1 MLTYEDA
8 LARILAQI
16 APLTPEDT
24 PLTDALERVLAEE
37 VTTPFPLPPF
47 ANSSMDGFAV
57 RAADLT
63 ALPTTLPVVG
73 DVAAGATAVPTLL
86 PGQAL
91 RIMTGAP
98 VPPGADAV
106 VPVEDTE
113 AREDGTAFLE
123 AVAEGQ
129 CIRPAGEEAAA
140 GSVVLRAGSVLRPAH
155 IGMAATVGRGTLR
168 TYPRPRVAVLS
179 TGDELIEPGQ
189 ALGFGQIYNSNAYA
203 LAALVADAG
212 GVVTHRLHA
221 RDTPEALRRAFDAAA
236 DADVL
241 ITSGGVSVG
250 DYDYVKAVFA
260 ERGAVD
266 FWKVAIR
273 PGKPVAFGQ
282 WDRTHFFGLPGNP
295 SSTIVTFELFVRPAL
310 RRLAGQT
317 QLTRP
322 AVTAALTKDV
332 SHTPGRQSYQRA
344 VVSRA
349 DGGQAEVRALT
360 KQGSGMLLPMTEA
373 NALLVL
379 PADTER
385 LLAGASVTVLLLD

>member
-1 MLTYEDA
+1 MLTYDDA

-16 APLTPEDT
+16 RPLAPVDRLLTE
-24 PLTDALERVLAEE
+24 ALGLVLAEE

-63 ALPTTLPVVG
+63 ARSTILPVVG
-73 DVAAGATAVPTLL
+73 DIAAGATDVPTLL

-91 RIMTGAP
+91 RIMTGAA
-98 VPPGADAV
+98 VPPGADTV

-113 AREDGTAFLE
+113 TREDSTAFLE
-123 AVAEGQ
+123 AVSEGQ

-140 GSVVLRAGSVLRPAH
+140 GSVVLRAGTVLRPAH
-155 IGMAATVGRGTLR
+155 IGMAATVGRSTLR

-179 TGDELIEPGQ
+179 TGDELIEPGRV
-189 ALGFGQIYNSNAYA
+189 LEFGQIYNSNAYA

-221 RDTPEALRRAFDAAA
+221 RDTPEALREAFDAAE

-250 DYDYVKAVFA
+250 DYDYVKSVFA
-260 ERGAVD
+260 ERGTVD

-282 WDRTHFFGLPGNP
+282 RGRTHFFGLPGNP

-317 QLTRP
+317 DLTRP
-322 AVTAALTKDV
+322 AITATLTEDV

-344 VVSRA
+344 VVTRKA
-349 DGGQAEVRALT
+349 DGAAEVRALT

-379 PADTER
+379 PANTES
-385 LLAGASVTVLLLD
+385 LPPGAAVTVLLLD